1 MQTKS
6 FRNSYQLRPIEITDA
21 EQIHAMH
28 QRTSSD
34 SLYFRY
40 MRSYQPNYRD
50 AQSIVIGK
58 GLVIIHERAEK
69 AIVGYAYFV
78 ADRDKPFEAEFAMLL
93 EDGYQGLGLGR
104 YLLSQLCRYASSN
117 GIEMLN
123 GSIHGSNNIMKYLL
137 HSLDYPIQSVWE
149 YSEYAV
155 ALDLT
160 SKKQEYKKRPER
172 G

>member
-50 AQSIVIGK
+50 AQSIVAGK
-58 GLVIIHERAEK
+58 GLVIIHEGAAE
-69 AIVGYAYFV
+69 AIIGYAYYV
-78 ADRDKPFEAEFAMLL
+78 ANKNKPFEAEFAMLL
-93 EDGYQGLGLGR
+93 EDAYQGHGLGR
-104 YLLSQLCRYASSN
+104 YLLNQLCRYASSN
-117 GIEMLN
+117 GIETQRR
-123 GSIHGSNNIMKYLL
+123 
-137 HSLDYPIQSVWE
+137 HSWHKQCHEISHTQFGLSYTVVVGVW
-149 YSEYAV
+149 
-155 ALDLT
+155 
-160 SKKQEYKKRPER
+160 RI
-172 G
+172 

>member
-50 AQSIVIGK
+50 AQSIVAGK
-58 GLVIIHERAEK
+58 GLVIIHEGAAE
-69 AIVGYAYFV
+69 AIIGYAYYV
-78 ADRDKPFEAEFAMLL
+78 ANKNKPFEAEFAMLL
-93 EDGYQGLGLGR
+93 EDAYQGHGLGR
-104 YLLSQLCRYASSN
+104 YLLNQLCRYASSN
-117 GIEMLN
+117 GIERLK
-123 GSIHGSNNIMKYLL
+123 GDILGTNNAMKYLI
-137 HSLDYPIQSVWE
+137 HSLGYPIQSSWE
-149 YSEYAV
+149 YGAYSIV
-155 ALDLT
+155 LDLT
-160 SKKQEYKKRPER
+160 AKNQENIKRPE
-172 G
+172 